1 MRVRAGCGF
10 PARRSLSNETSAE
23 SYDQAIRP
31 GVAGAVGGGGGGG
44 VEHLL
49 QILSQPFS

>member
-10 PARRSLSNETSAE
+10 PARRSLSNETIAE

-31 GVAGAVGGGGGGG
+31 GVAGAVGGVGVDG
-44 VEHLL
+44 VE
-49 QILSQPFS
+49 QPTADT